1 MDLRTSIRTCTSCP
15 LHETRVNA
23 TPADVGTNYR
33 PQGLAFLAGF
43 PGDLEDKSGVPMAV
57 GAARYGI
64 PVGVLFNQALEMAG
78 ISRSDVLVMNR
89 VRCKPPRNRVG
100 DFPEATVNCDPW
112 NVAELA
118 KHAPAL
124 VVLLGGT
131 TVTGVFGAKAKVT
144 QMRGVFRSTS
154 DKHVWGKRLWTATFD
169 PAAAG
174 RAPELLL
181 EIADDMK
188 RALAVWKEANV
199 LPTS

>member
-23 TPADVGTNYR
+23 TPADVGPSYR

-43 PGDLEDKSGVPMAV
+43 PRDLEDKSGVPMTA

-64 PVGVLFNQALEMAG
+64 PAGVLFNQALGLAG
-78 ISRSDVLVMNR
+78 ISRDDVLVMNR
-89 VRCKPPRNRVG
+89 VRCKAPRNRVG
-100 DFPEATVNCDPW
+100 DFPEATVNCDQW
-112 NVAELA
+112 NVAEFA
-118 KHAPAL
+118 EHAPRL

-154 DKHVWGKRLWTATFD
+154 DKHGWGARLWTATFD

-181 EIADDMK
+181 EIADDIRK
-188 RALAVWKEANV
+188 ALRVWKESNV
-199 LPTS
+199 R